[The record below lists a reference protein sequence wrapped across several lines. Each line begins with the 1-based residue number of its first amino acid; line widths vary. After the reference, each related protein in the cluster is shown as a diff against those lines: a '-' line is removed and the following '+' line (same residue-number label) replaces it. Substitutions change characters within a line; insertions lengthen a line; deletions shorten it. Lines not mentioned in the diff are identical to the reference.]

1 MKPLF
6 LLFFSPL
13 LIHASAKAPDCRV
26 KKFKPLPAPEA
37 VSEQYRNGTCPG
49 DWLPVTGHWYDSS
62 WKGQFKTKK
71 NGAGITLWWQNL
83 LENPDCVKSIRIFLD
98 GELAKDLERPSSKQ
112 KKIQIPY
119 IRPKCRIHSV
129 LLTLEVDTNG
139 RLRCYQASTAVTH
152 HPRDK
157 RDCKEETSGVQNR
170 IPVSEETP
178 NQNST
183 TSEESDVGTKPT
195 DCIVQREMEN
205 NECSSRI
212 IIACSAIGSGIV
224 LILTVLLCVGSSSP
238 KNPAKDSD
246 QNNGIHGEGH
256 ADE

>member
-83 LENPDCVKSIRIFLD
+83 LENPDCVKSVRIFLD
-98 GELAKDLERPSSKQ
+98 GELAKDLERPGSKQ

-129 LLTLEVDTNG
+129 LLTVEVDTNG
-139 RLRCYQASTAVTH
+139 RLRCYQASIAVTH
-152 HPRDK
+152 NPRDK

-170 IPVSEETP
+170 LPISEEST
-178 NQNST
+178 NKSST
-183 TSEESDVGTKPT
+183 TSESDVTTKPNCT
-195 DCIVQREMEN
+195 VQREVGNSET
-205 NECSSRI
+205 STGT
-212 IIACSAIGSGIV
+212 IIACSVIGSGFI
-224 LILTVLLCVGSSSP
+224 LILIIGITLWRKKPSSSLMNPP
-238 KNPAKDSD
+238 KDID
-246 QNNGIHGEGH
+246 QNNRIHGT
-256 ADE
+256 DD